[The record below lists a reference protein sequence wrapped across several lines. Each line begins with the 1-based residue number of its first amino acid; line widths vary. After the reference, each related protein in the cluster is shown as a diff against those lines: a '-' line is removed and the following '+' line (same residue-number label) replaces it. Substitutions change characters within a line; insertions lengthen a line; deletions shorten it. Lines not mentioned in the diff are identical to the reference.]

1 MGVMPAPVSVGAH
14 LQKTHGLVQV
24 GTSPDAQEQFHLIY
38 GARKVMHPLLTR
50 LLEAEKSGMLLNQ

>member
-1 MGVMPAPVSVGAH
+1 VSVGAH
-14 LQKTHGLVQV
+14 LQMTHGLVQV

-38 GARKVMHPLLTR
+38 GARKLMHPLLTR